1 MLIHNKYERKKTC
14 MLLTVVHPAA
24 VHEGADVEDV
34 LRVEDLLGGDGADAA
49 VGDGRG
55 HHARALASQL
65 QGAELKNK

>member
-1 MLIHNKYERKKTC
+1 MLH
-14 MLLTVVHPAA
+14 TVVHAAA

-65 QGAELKNK
+65 QGAELKNKLKRK

>member
-1 MLIHNKYERKKTC
+1 MLH
-14 MLLTVVHPAA
+14 TVVHAAA

-65 QGAELKNK
+65 QGAELKLDETCE